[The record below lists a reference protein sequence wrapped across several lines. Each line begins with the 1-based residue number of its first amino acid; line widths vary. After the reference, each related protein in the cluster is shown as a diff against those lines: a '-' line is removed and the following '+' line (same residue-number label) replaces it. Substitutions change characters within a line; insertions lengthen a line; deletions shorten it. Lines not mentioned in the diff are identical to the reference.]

1 MTPDLPQADAADAP
15 PLPRGRRG
23 IVRRSGTAVSP
34 LELFFD
40 LVFVFAVTQVSHR
53 LLEHLTWQGAAEAA
67 MLLLVVWWSWNYT
80 TWATNELDPDRPVVR
95 VLLLALMFAS
105 LLMSIAIPDAFG
117 DRALLFVGAYVAIQ
131 VGRHTFLAFAAAD
144 RGTPERERAAR
155 ILIWFLVAGAFWI
168 AGGLADGST
177 RTVLWIVA
185 LVIDYGG
192 PLVFFWVP
200 GRVRLHGG
208 TWDITPEHMAERFQA
223 FVIIAL
229 GESIVVT
236 GAAVSGMELNRET
249 IAALVLA
256 FLSAAAFWW
265 LYFASVSE
273 IASKTL
279 AQAGEQSRVA
289 RDVYTY
295 LHVLLIAGIVLSAVG
310 DEVVLRHVG
319 DTLQTPELIVLV
331 AGPVVYLL
339 AQNLMR
345 LRIEGSLSSSRT
357 VGIVACLGVG
367 LLGTAVSAFVVGL
380 LLTLVLVAVVVRD
393 ELHRRARA
401 ARVACGATA

>member
-1 MTPDLPQADAADAP
+1 MTTDPASADPADPTGGAAVA
-15 PLPRGRRG
+15 RRRRG
-23 IVRRSGTAVSP
+23 VVRRGGTAVSP

-80 TWATNELDPDRPVVR
+80 TWATNELDPERPVVR
-95 VLLLALMFAS
+95 MLLVALMFAS

-117 DRALLFVGAYVAIQ
+117 ARALLFVGAYVAIQ
-131 VGRHTFLAFAAAD
+131 VGRHTFLTFVAAD
-144 RGTPERERAAR
+144 RGTPESERAGR
-155 ILIWFLVAGAFWI
+155 ILTWFLVAGVLWI

-177 RTVLWIVA
+177 RTVLWVVA
-185 LVIDYGG
+185 LLVDYGG

-200 GRVRLHGG
+200 GRVRLHGD
-208 TWDITPEHMAERFQA
+208 TWDITPEHLAERFQA

-236 GAAVSGMELNRET
+236 GAAVSGMELDRAT

-256 FLSAAAFWW
+256 FLSAVAFWW
-265 LYFASVSE
+265 LYFASVAE
-273 IASKTL
+273 IASSTL
-279 AQAGEQSRVA
+279 ARAGERSRVA

-310 DEVVLRHVG
+310 DEVVLRHV
-319 DTLQTPELIVLV
+319 DETLGTAELLVLV

-345 LRIEGSLSSSRT
+345 LRIEGGLSSSRS
-357 VGIVACLGVG
+357 VAIVACVGVG
-367 LLGTAVSAFVVGL
+367 LLGTTVPGFVVGL
-380 LLTLVLVAVVVRD
+380 LLTLILVAVVARD

-401 ARVACGATA
+401 ARAAA

>member
-1 MTPDLPQADAADAP
+1 MTTDLPFADPADVP
-15 PLPRGRRG
+15 PVTGRRRG
-23 IVRRSGTAVSP
+23 FVRRSGTAVSP

-40 LVFVFAVTQVSHR
+40 LVFVFAVTQVAHR

-67 MLLLVVWWSWNYT
+67 LLLLVVWWSWNYT
-80 TWATNELDPDRPVVR
+80 TWATNELDPERPAVR
-95 VLLLALMFAS
+95 MLLLSLMFAS

-144 RGTPERERAAR
+144 RGTGERERAAR
-155 ILIWFLVAGAFWI
+155 ILTWFLVAGVFWI

-192 PLVFFWVP
+192 PLTYFWVP
-200 GRVRLHGG
+200 GRVRLHGN
-208 TWDITPEHMAERFQA
+208 TWDITPAHMAERFQA

-236 GAAVSGMELNRET
+236 GAAVSGMELSSQT
-249 IAALVLA
+249 IFALVLA
-256 FLSAAAFWW
+256 FVSAAAFWW

-279 AQAGEQSRVA
+279 AQAGEQSRAA
-289 RDVYTY
+289 RDIYTY

-310 DEVVLRHVG
+310 DEIVLSHADDV
-319 DTLQTPELIVLV
+319 LHTPQLIALV
-331 AGPVVYLL
+331 AGPVIYLL

-357 VGIVACLGVG
+357 VGIVVCLVVG
-367 LLGTAVSAFVVGL
+367 AIGTTVSALVTAL
-380 LLTLVLVAVVVRD
+380 LLVAVLVAVVVRD
-393 ELHRRARA
+393 ELHRRRRA
-401 ARVACGATA
+401 ARTA

>member
-1 MTPDLPQADAADAP
+1 MTTDP
-15 PLPRGRRG
+15 PIVESVGDPSPVPRRRG
-23 IVRRSGTAVSP
+23 AVRRSGAAVSP

-53 LLEHLTWQGAAEAA
+53 LIEHLTWQGAAESAL
-67 MLLLVVWWSWNYT
+67 LLLVVWWSWNYT
-80 TWATNELDPDRPVVR
+80 TWATNELDPERPAVR
-95 VLLLALMFAS
+95 MLLLALMFAS

-131 VGRHTFLAFAAAD
+131 LGRHGFLAFVAAD

-155 ILIWFLVAGAFWI
+155 ILTWFVVAGVFWI
-168 AGGLADGST
+168 AGGLADGSA

-185 LVIDYGG
+185 LLIDYGG

-200 GRVRLHGG
+200 GRVRLHGA

-236 GAAVSGMELNRET
+236 GAAVSGMELDRQT

-265 LYFASVSE
+265 LYFASVAE
-273 IASKTL
+273 IASRTL
-279 AQAGEQSRVA
+279 AKAGEQSRVA

-310 DEVVLRHVG
+310 DEVVLHHVG
-319 DTLQTPELIVLV
+319 ETLETPELLVLV

-339 AQNLMR
+339 AQDLMR
-345 LRIEGSLSSSRT
+345 LRIEGRISSSRT
-357 VGIVACLGVG
+357 VGIVACLAIG
-367 LLGTAVSAFVVGL
+367 LLGTVVSAFVVGL

-401 ARVACGATA
+401 ARTA